1 VSNVAGHLSNGVVEP
16 VLSRA
21 LTYWHNVDADLGAR
35 IATSLG
41 VADARSSVA

>member
-1 VSNVAGHLSNGVVEP
+1 VVEP

-35 IATSLG
+35 IAAKLG
-41 VADARSSVA
+41 VTEAASSAA